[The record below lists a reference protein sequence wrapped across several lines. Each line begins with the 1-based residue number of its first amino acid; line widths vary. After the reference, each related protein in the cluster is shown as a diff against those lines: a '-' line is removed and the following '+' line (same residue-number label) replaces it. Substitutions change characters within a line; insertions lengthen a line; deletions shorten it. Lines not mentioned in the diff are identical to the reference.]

1 MIYREQL
8 MFIGGNNNFG
18 FELIEAT
25 GRSGGLITISD
36 DEVFIVSD
44 SIKSRYFFITF
55 GRWVGIN
62 TKIAIVNV
70 YAPQAPSEKMRTWE
84 KLAHIKSSRV
94 AIWIFAGDFNVVC
107 RRDEQ
112 VNSRFCHISADDFN
126 EFILSYA
133 LHDLRMGGYKFTYF
147 RPEDGG
153 KLSKLDRFLVCDNF
167 MECFPG
173 SSVTALARE
182 FSDHCPIMLKTSCED
197 FGPRPFRFFNSWML
211 KAGFQD
217 VVSEAWRKFRGYGN
231 GDAFLAAKLRF
242 LKKEIKK

>member
-1 MIYREQL
+1 MSSLQL
-8 MFIGGNNNFG
+8 NIKIFWVNNSFG

-25 GRSGGLITISD
+25 GRSGGIITIWD
-36 DEVFIVSD
+36 DEVFRVYD
-44 SIKSRYFFITF
+44 SIKSRYFLITF
-55 GRWVGIN
+55 GQWVGIN
-62 TKIAIVNV
+62 TEIAIVNV
-70 YAPQAPSEKMRTWE
+70 YAPQAPSEKRRTWE
-84 KLAHIKSSRV
+84 KLAQIKSSRV

-167 MECFPG
+167 MNCFSG
-173 SSVTALARE
+173 S
-182 FSDHCPIMLKTSCED
+182 
-197 FGPRPFRFFNSWML
+197 FN
-211 KAGFQD
+211 D
-217 VVSEAWRKFRGYGN
+217 
-231 GDAFLAAKLRF
+231 DPC
-242 LKKEIKK
+242 